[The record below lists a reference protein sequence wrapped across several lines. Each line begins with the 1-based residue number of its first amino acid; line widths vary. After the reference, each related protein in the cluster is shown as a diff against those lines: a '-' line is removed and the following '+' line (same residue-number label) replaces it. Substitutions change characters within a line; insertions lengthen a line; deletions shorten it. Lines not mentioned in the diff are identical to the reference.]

1 MFLWDTFK
9 EKIENLFIMSL
20 PLRPTIENTNNWLIE
35 ILKKNEQ
42 EKKNKKNNSKKIDL
56 NKK

>member
-35 ILKKNEQ
+35 ILKKDEQ